1 MRKETNILGPTPPAV
16 PAQEVQSVLFDCD
29 FSKKAF
35 LISEQFALGTDDFRR
50 GNVLSCWYCFT
61 VVLSATGIIVIAQY
75 HCQFG

>member
-1 MRKETNILGPTPPAV
+1 MRNVNNILGPTPPAAPPKKSKV
-16 PAQEVQSVLFDCD
+16 YYYED

-50 GNVLSCWYCFT
+50 GSVLSCWYCFT
-61 VVLSATGIIVIAQY
+61 VVLSETGIIVITQY